1 MLEIST
7 IALTVI
13 IIFFGCV
20 FGIGIAFNNKQL
32 KDLGKEE
39 LFQAILNASILGII
53 ALIISFLHS
62 FSIICDTSSMPINEL
77 NSNILNENLAN
88 KISNSYVTKSPNCS
102 IVKLLSVMNALTIQ
116 INSIYYEMAYISS
129 LNINI
134 EHLSAMPFKGLSLML
149 INTEE
154 KMKNISFMY
163 SIILFFSKL
172 SSSLL
177 MSLIDYLLLIGIIF
191 RLFVFSR
198 KFGNFLIALTFSL
211 AIIVPFTIEFFS
223 SMVYSNIVKI
233 KEQLILVSEKMLA
246 IPKIHLG
253 EQAIIEEIAQNS
265 SNIRSISEEFVILI
279 INLESLLYFPS
290 YLLLVSLVILVGIF
304 TYSIYSAISLIKIS
318 QTNT

>member
-7 IALTVI
+7 IALSVI

-20 FGIGIAFNNKQL
+20 LGIGIAFDNKQL

-39 LFQAILNASILGII
+39 LFQAILNASIIGVI
-53 ALIISFLHS
+53 ALILSFLHS
-62 FSIICDTSSMPINEL
+62 FSIICNTLPITEL
-77 NSNILNENLAN
+77 NSYILNETFAIN
-88 KISNSYVTKSPNCS
+88 ISNIDVTKSNDCS
-102 IVKLLSVMNALTIQ
+102 IVKLLSVMNDLTIL

-172 SSSLL
+172 SSSILI
-177 MSLIDYLLLIGIIF
+177 SLIDYLLLIGILFRMFIF
-191 RLFVFSR
+191 TR

-211 AIIVPFTIEFFS
+211 AIVVPFTIEFFS
-223 SMVYSNIVKI
+223 SLVYSNIVKI
-233 KEQLILVSEKMLA
+233 KEQIILVSEKMLY
-246 IPKIHLG
+246 IPKVHLG
-253 EQAIIEEIAQNS
+253 DQAII
-265 SNIRSISEEFVILI
+265 
-279 INLESLLYFPS
+279 
-290 YLLLVSLVILVGIF
+290 
-304 TYSIYSAISLIKIS
+304 
-318 QTNT
+318 